1 MVQFEIAPDLLDIKR
16 LVDANFHP
24 LTWDRKYEIA
34 IDAMIWWKR
43 SKERIIF
50 KPINW
55 DDIFSDMNNDNKIK
69 TVTKVEIL
77 EISVE
82 HYKK

>member
-1 MVQFEIAPDLLDIKR
+1 MSATSLLDIKR

-34 IDAMIWWKR
+34 IDAIIWWKR

-50 KPINW
+50 RPIDW
-55 DDIFSDMNNDNKIK
+55 EDIFSDMNNDNKIK